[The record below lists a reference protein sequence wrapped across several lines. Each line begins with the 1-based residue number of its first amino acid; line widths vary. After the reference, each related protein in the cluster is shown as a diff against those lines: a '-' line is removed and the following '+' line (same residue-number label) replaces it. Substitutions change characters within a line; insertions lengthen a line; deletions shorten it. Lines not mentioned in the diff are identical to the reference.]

1 MNLQD
6 NLKKVLDELK
16 EELKGVNAEFED
28 LAHNEDVKWLDELET
43 SYNSEYTYKEIV
55 KEAKT
60 RRLLVINELN
70 NTIDSNKQATLAE
83 KLVKLNKVIAMYE
96 NKFASKEERKNNIL
110 FDDKKAKMQECIKE
124 SVNKAIE
131 LINSEINDVKNKEQ
145 EILNK
150 YASSSK
156 NEKSNLILELDKI
169 NSNIE
174 SLSKQ
179 KEEFEKLLT
188 YNGKLLISVSTGD
201 SVIDEYY
208 KLIVKNGLDMNTIK
222 KPNTNNDNDNDNDN
236 SLEEATKLVEKAEE
250 TKDEEDI
257 KKALD
262 AVSKLDDSDEKT
274 NLINRINN
282 IKTKDDA
289 LEEATKLVEKA
300 EETKDAEDIKKALE
314 AIKKVKDEE
323 ERKKLVERIRAIKVD
338 NKKTEF
344 VELLNK
350 INEDIDTNNK
360 VSREDVVSL
369 REKYQELDDV
379 TAGMYSNDVKRI
391 TSFYNNQ
398 YENKLKSRLDE
409 NDIEKHSIKD
419 YIIETIGKPF
429 ALLLG
434 TSFVKKINNKRLAK
448 RQEKYDN
455 APEDEK
461 EKALNKLNKVKKTIG
476 DLAVVSGCRLFKS
489 RNAINKLKPKLY
501 NNKLT
506 EKQVVKLA
514 KAQDNFEY
522 RMISGLDKKANSS
535 YNLTNKEGI
544 LNIFN
549 QYAETMAVANNYEEV
564 YKDATKLLDR
574 ITTSEETE
582 NILSINEVKAIINQ
596 LCIINNYR
604 KNENDA
610 IYEFDYEELGDVV
623 KYYDED
629 VKTQNHELTFM
640 K

>member
-28 LAHNEDVKWLDELET
+28 LAHNEDVKWLEELET

-96 NKFASKEERKNNIL
+96 NKFTSKEERKNNIL
-110 FDDKKAKMQECIKE
+110 FDDKKAKMQGCIKE

-201 SVIDEYY
+201 NVIDEYY

-250 TKDEEDI
+250 TKDDALEEAT
-257 KKALD
+257 KLVEKA
-262 AVSKLDDSDEKT
+262 EE
-274 NLINRINN
+274 
-282 IKTKDDA
+282 TKDDA

-338 NKKTEF
+338 TKKTEF

-409 NDIEKHSIKD
+409 DDIEKHSIKD
-419 YIIETIGKPF
+419 YIIETFGKPF

-434 TSFVKKINNKRLAK
+434 TSFVKKINNKILAK

-455 APEDEK
+455 ASEEKK

-489 RNAINKLKPKLY
+489 RNAINKLKPRLY
-501 NNKLT
+501 RNELT
-506 EKQVVKLA
+506 EKQVGKLA
-514 KAQDNFEY
+514 QAQDNFEY
-522 RMISGLDKKANSS
+522 RMISGLDKKANNT

-574 ITTSEETE
+574 ITTSEETK

-596 LCIINNYR
+596 LCIINSYR

>member
-16 EELKGVNAEFED
+16 EELKGVNVEFEN
-28 LAHNEDVKWLDELET
+28 LAHNEDVKWLEELET

-110 FDDKKAKMQECIKE
+110 FDDKKTIMQGCIKE

-150 YASSSK
+150 YTSSSK

-201 SVIDEYY
+201 NVIDEYY
-208 KLIVKNGLDMNTIK
+208 KLIVKNGLDMNAIK
-222 KPNTNNDNDNDNDN
+222 KPNTNNDNDD

-300 EETKDAEDIKKALE
+300 EETKDTEDIKKALE

-338 NKKTEF
+338 TKKAEF
-344 VELLNK
+344 VEILNK

-360 VSREDVVSL
+360 VSREDVESL

-409 NDIEKHSIKD
+409 TDIEKHSIKD
-419 YIIETIGKPF
+419 YIIETFGKPF

-434 TSFVKKINNKRLAK
+434 SSLVKKINNKRLAK
-448 RQEKYDN
+448 KQEKYDN
-455 APEDEK
+455 APEEKK

-489 RNAINKLKPKLY
+489 RNAINKLKPRLY
-501 NNKLT
+501 RNELT
-506 EKQVVKLA
+506 EKQVGKLA
-514 KAQDNFEY
+514 QAQDNFEY
-522 RMISGLDKKANSS
+522 RMISGLDKKANNT

-596 LCIINNYR
+596 LCIINSYR

>member
-16 EELKGVNAEFED
+16 EELKGVNVEFED
-28 LAHNEDVKWLDELET
+28 LAHNEDVKWLEELET

-96 NKFASKEERKNNIL
+96 NKFTSKEERKNNIL
-110 FDDKKAKMQECIKE
+110 FDDKKAKMQGCIKE

-201 SVIDEYY
+201 NVIDEYY
-208 KLIVKNGLDMNTIK
+208 KLIVKNGIDMNTIK
-222 KPNTNNDNDNDNDN
+222 KSIINRASSVNNTNTNDHNNINNEN
-236 SLEEATKLVEKAEE
+236 SLEEATKLVEKSEE
-250 TKDEEDI
+250 
-257 KKALD
+257 
-262 AVSKLDDSDEKT
+262 
-274 NLINRINN
+274 
-282 IKTKDDA
+282 TKDDA
-289 LEEATKLVEKA
+289 LEEATKLVGKA

-314 AIKKVKDEE
+314 TIKKVKDEE

-338 NKKTEF
+338 TKKTEF

-455 APEDEK
+455 APEEKK

-489 RNAINKLKPKLY
+489 RNAINKLKPRLY
-501 NNKLT
+501 RNELT
-506 EKQVVKLA
+506 EKQVGKLA
-514 KAQDNFEY
+514 QAQDNFEY
-522 RMISGLDKKANSS
+522 RMISGLDKKANNT

-596 LCIINNYR
+596 LCIINSYR
-604 KNENDA
+604 KNEDDA

>member
-16 EELKGVNAEFED
+16 EELKGVNVEFED
-28 LAHNEDVKWLDELET
+28 LAHNEDVKWLEELET

-83 KLVKLNKVIAMYE
+83 KLVKLNKVIAMYK

-110 FDDKKAKMQECIKE
+110 FDDKKTIMQECIKE

-150 YASSSK
+150 YTSSSK

-201 SVIDEYY
+201 NVIDEYY
-208 KLIVKNGLDMNTIK
+208 KLIVKNGIDMNTIK
-222 KPNTNNDNDNDNDN
+222 KSIINRASSVNNTNTNDHNNINNEN
-236 SLEEATKLVEKAEE
+236 SLEEATKLVEKSEE
-250 TKDEEDI
+250 
-257 KKALD
+257 
-262 AVSKLDDSDEKT
+262 
-274 NLINRINN
+274 
-282 IKTKDDA
+282 TKDDA

-338 NKKTEF
+338 TKKTEF

-369 REKYQELDDV
+369 REKYQELEAV

-409 NDIEKHSIKD
+409 DDIEKHSIKD

-455 APEDEK
+455 APEEKK

-489 RNAINKLKPKLY
+489 RNAINKLKPRLY
-501 NNKLT
+501 RNELT
-506 EKQVVKLA
+506 EKQVGKLA
-514 KAQDNFEY
+514 QAQDNFEY
-522 RMISGLDKKANSS
+522 RMISGLDKKANNT

-574 ITTSEETE
+574 ITTSEKTE

-596 LCIINNYR
+596 LCIINSYR

>member
-6 NLKKVLDELK
+6 SLKKVLDELK

-55 KEAKT
+55 KEAKA
-60 RRLLVINELN
+60 RRLLVISELN
-70 NTIDSNKQATLAE
+70 NTKDSNRQAILAE

-96 NKFASKEERKNNIL
+96 NRFASKEERKNNIL
-110 FDDKKAKMQECIKE
+110 FDDKKAKMQECVKE

-131 LINSEINDVKNKEQ
+131 LINSELNDAKEKEQ
-145 EILNK
+145 EILNR
-150 YASSSK
+150 YASSSRS
-156 NEKSNLILELDKI
+156 EKFNLTSELNRLI
-169 NSNIE
+169 PIIE
-174 SLSKQ
+174 SLSRR
-179 KEEFEKLLT
+179 KEEFENLLT
-188 YNGKLLISVSTGD
+188 YNGRFLANASGD
-201 SVIDEYY
+201 SILDGYY
-208 KLIVKNGLDMNTIK
+208 KIIVKNSLNMNDVK
-222 KPNTNNDNDNDNDN
+222 KSNNDNNDNDD

-300 EETKDAEDIKKALE
+300 EETKDTEDIKKALE

-338 NKKTEF
+338 TKKAEF
-344 VELLNK
+344 VEILNK

-409 NDIEKHSIKD
+409 TDIEKHSIKD
-419 YIIETIGKPF
+419 YIIETFGKPF

-434 TSFVKKINNKRLAK
+434 SSLVKKINNKRLAK
-448 RQEKYDN
+448 KQEKYDN
-455 APEDEK
+455 APEEKK

-489 RNAINKLKPKLY
+489 RNAINKLKPRLY
-501 NNKLT
+501 RNELT
-506 EKQVVKLA
+506 EKQVGKLA

-522 RMISGLDKKANSS
+522 RMISGLDKKANNT

-596 LCIINNYR
+596 LCIINSYR
-604 KNENDA
+604 KNEDDA

>member
-110 FDDKKAKMQECIKE
+110 FDDKKTIMQGCIKE

-131 LINSEINDVKNKEQ
+131 LINSEINDVNNKEQ

-208 KLIVKNGLDMNTIK
+208 KLIVKNGLDMNAIK
-222 KPNTNNDNDNDNDN
+222 KPNTNNDNDD

-338 NKKTEF
+338 TKKAEF
-344 VELLNK
+344 VEILNK

-409 NDIEKHSIKD
+409 TDIEKHSIKD
-419 YIIETIGKPF
+419 YIIETFGKPF

-434 TSFVKKINNKRLAK
+434 SSLVKKINNKRLAK
-448 RQEKYDN
+448 KQEKYDN
-455 APEDEK
+455 APEEKK

-489 RNAINKLKPKLY
+489 RNAINKLKPRLY
-501 NNKLT
+501 RDELT
-506 EKQVVKLA
+506 EKQMGKLA

-522 RMISGLDKKANSS
+522 RMISGLDKKANNT

-582 NILSINEVKAIINQ
+582 NILSLNEVKAIVNQ
-596 LCIINNYR
+596 LCIIDNYR
-604 KNENDA
+604 KNEKDA

>member
-16 EELKGVNAEFED
+16 EELKGVNVEFED
-28 LAHNEDVKWLDELET
+28 LAHNEDVKWLEELET

-96 NKFASKEERKNNIL
+96 NKFTSKEERKNNIL
-110 FDDKKAKMQECIKE
+110 FDDKKAKMQGCIKE

-131 LINSEINDVKNKEQ
+131 LINSELNDVKNKEQ

-222 KPNTNNDNDNDNDN
+222 KPNTNNDNDN

-300 EETKDAEDIKKALE
+300 EETKDTEDIKKALE

-338 NKKTEF
+338 TKKAEF

-429 ALLLG
+429 TLLLG

-455 APEDEK
+455 APEEKK

-489 RNAINKLKPKLY
+489 RNAINKLKPRLY
-501 NNKLT
+501 RNELT
-506 EKQVVKLA
+506 EKQVGKLA
-514 KAQDNFEY
+514 QAQDNFEY
-522 RMISGLDKKANSS
+522 RMISGLDKKANNT

-596 LCIINNYR
+596 LCIINSYR
-604 KNENDA
+604 KNEDDA

>member
-16 EELKGVNAEFED
+16 EELKGVNVEFED
-28 LAHNEDVKWLDELET
+28 LAHNEDVKWLEELET

-96 NKFASKEERKNNIL
+96 NKFTSKEERKNNIL
-110 FDDKKAKMQECIKE
+110 FDDKKAKMQGCIKE

-131 LINSEINDVKNKEQ
+131 LINSELNDVKNKEQ

-201 SVIDEYY
+201 NVIDEYY
-208 KLIVKNGLDMNTIK
+208 KLIVKNGIDMNTIK
-222 KPNTNNDNDNDNDN
+222 KSIINRASSVNNTNTNDHNNINNEN
-236 SLEEATKLVEKAEE
+236 SLEEATKLVEKSEE
-250 TKDEEDI
+250 
-257 KKALD
+257 
-262 AVSKLDDSDEKT
+262 
-274 NLINRINN
+274 
-282 IKTKDDA
+282 TKDDA
-289 LEEATKLVEKA
+289 LEEATKLVGKA

-314 AIKKVKDEE
+314 TIKKVKDEE

-338 NKKTEF
+338 TKKTEF

-455 APEDEK
+455 APEEKK

-489 RNAINKLKPKLY
+489 RNAINKLKPRLY
-501 NNKLT
+501 RNELT
-506 EKQVVKLA
+506 EKQVGKLA
-514 KAQDNFEY
+514 QAQDNFEY
-522 RMISGLDKKANSS
+522 RMISGLDKKANNT

-596 LCIINNYR
+596 LCIINSYR
-604 KNENDA
+604 KNEDDA

>member
-16 EELKGVNAEFED
+16 EELKGVNVEFED
-28 LAHNEDVKWLDELET
+28 LAHNEDVKWLEELET

-96 NKFASKEERKNNIL
+96 NKFTSKEERKNNIL
-110 FDDKKAKMQECIKE
+110 FDDKKAKMQGCIKE

-131 LINSEINDVKNKEQ
+131 LINSELNDVKNKEQ

-208 KLIVKNGLDMNTIK
+208 KLIVKNGIDMNTIK
-222 KPNTNNDNDNDNDN
+222 KSIINRASSVNNTNTNDHNNINNEN
-236 SLEEATKLVEKAEE
+236 SLEEATKLVEKSEE
-250 TKDEEDI
+250 
-257 KKALD
+257 
-262 AVSKLDDSDEKT
+262 
-274 NLINRINN
+274 
-282 IKTKDDA
+282 TKDDA

-314 AIKKVKDEE
+314 TIKKVKDEE

-338 NKKTEF
+338 TKKTEF

-455 APEDEK
+455 APEEKK

-489 RNAINKLKPKLY
+489 RNAINKLKPRLY
-501 NNKLT
+501 RNELT
-506 EKQVVKLA
+506 EKQVGKLA
-514 KAQDNFEY
+514 QAQDNFEY
-522 RMISGLDKKANSS
+522 RMISGLDKKANNT

-596 LCIINNYR
+596 LCIINSYR
-604 KNENDA
+604 KNEDDA

>member
-16 EELKGVNAEFED
+16 EELKGVNVEFED
-28 LAHNEDVKWLDELET
+28 LAHNEDVKWLEELET

-60 RRLLVINELN
+60 KRLLVINELN

-110 FDDKKAKMQECIKE
+110 FDDKKAKMQGCIKE

-150 YASSSK
+150 YTSSSK

-201 SVIDEYY
+201 NVIDEYY
-208 KLIVKNGLDMNTIK
+208 KLIVKNGIDMNTIK
-222 KPNTNNDNDNDNDN
+222 KSIINRTSSVNNTNTNDHNNINNEN
-236 SLEEATKLVEKAEE
+236 SLEEATKLVEKSEE
-250 TKDEEDI
+250 
-257 KKALD
+257 
-262 AVSKLDDSDEKT
+262 
-274 NLINRINN
+274 
-282 IKTKDDA
+282 TKDDA

-338 NKKTEF
+338 TKKTEF

-369 REKYQELDDV
+369 REKYQELDGV

-409 NDIEKHSIKD
+409 DDIEKHSIKD
-419 YIIETIGKPF
+419 YIIETFGKPF

-455 APEDEK
+455 APEEKK

-489 RNAINKLKPKLY
+489 RNAINKLKPRLY
-501 NNKLT
+501 RNELT
-506 EKQVVKLA
+506 EKQVGKLA
-514 KAQDNFEY
+514 QAQDNFEY
-522 RMISGLDKKANSS
+522 RMISGLDKKANNT

-596 LCIINNYR
+596 LCIINSYR
-604 KNENDA
+604 KNEDDA

>member
-16 EELKGVNAEFED
+16 EELKGINVEFED
-28 LAHNEDVKWLDELET
+28 LAHNEDVKWLEELET

-96 NKFASKEERKNNIL
+96 NKFTSKEERKNNIL
-110 FDDKKAKMQECIKE
+110 FDDKKAKMQGCIKE

-150 YASSSK
+150 YTSSSK

-222 KPNTNNDNDNDNDN
+222 KSIINRTSSVSNTNTNTNDHNNINNEN
-236 SLEEATKLVEKAEE
+236 SLEEATKLVEKSEE
-250 TKDEEDI
+250 
-257 KKALD
+257 
-262 AVSKLDDSDEKT
+262 
-274 NLINRINN
+274 
-282 IKTKDDA
+282 TKDDA

-338 NKKTEF
+338 TKKTEF

-455 APEDEK
+455 APEEKK

-489 RNAINKLKPKLY
+489 RNAINKLKPRLY
-501 NNKLT
+501 RNELT
-506 EKQVVKLA
+506 EKQVGKLA
-514 KAQDNFEY
+514 QAQDNFEY
-522 RMISGLDKKANSS
+522 RMISGLDKKANNT

-582 NILSINEVKAIINQ
+582 NILSINEVKAIINS
-596 LCIINNYR
+596 YR
-604 KNENDA
+604 KNEDDA

>member
-16 EELKGVNAEFED
+16 EELKGVNVEFED
-28 LAHNEDVKWLDELET
+28 LAHNEDVKWLEELET

-110 FDDKKAKMQECIKE
+110 FDDKKTIMQGCIKE

-150 YASSSK
+150 YTSSSK

-201 SVIDEYY
+201 NVIDEYY
-208 KLIVKNGLDMNTIK
+208 KLIVKNGIDMNTIK
-222 KPNTNNDNDNDNDN
+222 KSIINRASSVNNTNTNDHNNINNEN
-236 SLEEATKLVEKAEE
+236 SLEEATKLVEKSEE
-250 TKDEEDI
+250 
-257 KKALD
+257 
-262 AVSKLDDSDEKT
+262 
-274 NLINRINN
+274 
-282 IKTKDDA
+282 TKDDA

-314 AIKKVKDEE
+314 TIKKVKDEE

-338 NKKTEF
+338 TKKTEF

-360 VSREDVVSL
+360 VSRENVVSL

-455 APEDEK
+455 APEEKK

-489 RNAINKLKPKLY
+489 RNAINKLKPRLY
-501 NNKLT
+501 RNELT
-506 EKQVVKLA
+506 EKQVGKLA
-514 KAQDNFEY
+514 QAQDNFEY
-522 RMISGLDKKANSS
+522 RMISGLDKKANNT

-596 LCIINNYR
+596 LCIINSYR
-604 KNENDA
+604 KNEDDA

>member
-16 EELKGVNAEFED
+16 EELKGVNVEFED
-28 LAHNEDVKWLDELET
+28 LAHNEDVKWLEELET

-110 FDDKKAKMQECIKE
+110 FDDKKTIMQGCIKE

-150 YASSSK
+150 YTSSSK

-201 SVIDEYY
+201 NVIDEYY
-208 KLIVKNGLDMNTIK
+208 KLIVKNGIDMNTIK
-222 KPNTNNDNDNDNDN
+222 KSIINRASSVNNTNTNDHNNINNEN
-236 SLEEATKLVEKAEE
+236 SLEEATKLVGKSEE
-250 TKDEEDI
+250 
-257 KKALD
+257 
-262 AVSKLDDSDEKT
+262 
-274 NLINRINN
+274 
-282 IKTKDDA
+282 TKDDA

-338 NKKTEF
+338 TKKTEF

-369 REKYQELDDV
+369 REKYQELDGV

-455 APEDEK
+455 APEEKK

-489 RNAINKLKPKLY
+489 RNAINKLKPRLY
-501 NNKLT
+501 RNELT
-506 EKQVVKLA
+506 EKQVGKLA
-514 KAQDNFEY
+514 QAQDNFEY
-522 RMISGLDKKANSS
+522 RMISGLDKKANNT

-596 LCIINNYR
+596 LCIINSYR
-604 KNENDA
+604 KNEDDA

-629 VKTQNHELTFM
+629 VKTQDHELTFM

>member
-6 NLKKVLDELK
+6 SLKKVLDELK

-110 FDDKKAKMQECIKE
+110 FDDKKTIMQGCIKE

-150 YASSSK
+150 YTSSSK

-201 SVIDEYY
+201 NVIDEYY
-208 KLIVKNGLDMNTIK
+208 KLIVKNGLDMNAIK
-222 KPNTNNDNDNDNDN
+222 KPNTNNDNDD

-338 NKKTEF
+338 TKKAEF
-344 VELLNK
+344 VEILNK

-409 NDIEKHSIKD
+409 TDIEKHSIKD
-419 YIIETIGKPF
+419 YIIETFGKPF

-434 TSFVKKINNKRLAK
+434 SSLVKKINNKRLAK
-448 RQEKYDN
+448 KQEKYDN
-455 APEDEK
+455 APEDKK

-489 RNAINKLKPKLY
+489 RNAINKLKPRLY
-501 NNKLT
+501 RDELT
-506 EKQVVKLA
+506 EKQVGKLA

-522 RMISGLDKKANSS
+522 RMISGLDKKANNT

-582 NILSINEVKAIINQ
+582 NVLSLNEVKAIVNQ
-596 LCIINNYR
+596 LCIIDNYR

>member
-28 LAHNEDVKWLDELET
+28 LAHNEDVKWLEELET

-55 KEAKT
+55 KEAKA

-110 FDDKKAKMQECIKE
+110 FDDKKTIMQGCIKE

-150 YASSSK
+150 YTSSSK

-179 KEEFEKLLT
+179 KEVFEKLLT

-201 SVIDEYY
+201 NVIDEYY
-208 KLIVKNGLDMNTIK
+208 KLIVKNGLDMNAIK
-222 KPNTNNDNDNDNDN
+222 KPNTNNDNDDNDD

-300 EETKDAEDIKKALE
+300 EETKDTEDIKKALE

-338 NKKTEF
+338 TKKAEF
-344 VELLNK
+344 VEILNK

-409 NDIEKHSIKD
+409 TDIEKHSIKD
-419 YIIETIGKPF
+419 YIIETFGKPF

-434 TSFVKKINNKRLAK
+434 SSLVKKINNKRLAK
-448 RQEKYDN
+448 KQEKYDN
-455 APEDEK
+455 APEEKK

-489 RNAINKLKPKLY
+489 RNAINKLKPRLY
-501 NNKLT
+501 RNELT
-506 EKQVVKLA
+506 EKQVGKLA

-522 RMISGLDKKANSS
+522 RMISGLDKKANNT

-582 NILSINEVKAIINQ
+582 NILSLNEVKAIVNQ
-596 LCIINNYR
+596 LCIIDNYR

>member
-16 EELKGVNAEFED
+16 EELKGVNVEFED
-28 LAHNEDVKWLDELET
+28 LAHNEDVKWLEELET

-96 NKFASKEERKNNIL
+96 NKFTSKEERKNNIL
-110 FDDKKAKMQECIKE
+110 FDDKKAKMQGCIKE

-201 SVIDEYY
+201 NVIDEYY
-208 KLIVKNGLDMNTIK
+208 KLIVKNGIDMNTIK
-222 KPNTNNDNDNDNDN
+222 KSIINRASSVNNTNTNDHNNINNEN
-236 SLEEATKLVEKAEE
+236 SLEEATKLVEKSEE
-250 TKDEEDI
+250 
-257 KKALD
+257 
-262 AVSKLDDSDEKT
+262 
-274 NLINRINN
+274 
-282 IKTKDDA
+282 TKDDA

-314 AIKKVKDEE
+314 TIKKVKDEE

-338 NKKTEF
+338 TKKTEF

-379 TAGMYSNDVKRI
+379 TAGMYSDDVKRI

-419 YIIETIGKPF
+419 YIIETFGKPF

-455 APEDEK
+455 APEEKK

-489 RNAINKLKPKLY
+489 RNAINKLKPRLY
-501 NNKLT
+501 RNELT
-506 EKQVVKLA
+506 EKQVGKLA
-514 KAQDNFEY
+514 QAQDNFEY
-522 RMISGLDKKANSS
+522 RMISGLDKKANNT

-582 NILSINEVKAIINQ
+582 NILSLNEVKAIVNQ
-596 LCIINNYR
+596 LCIIDNYR

>member
-16 EELKGVNAEFED
+16 EELKGVNVEFED
-28 LAHNEDVKWLDELET
+28 LAHNEDVKWLEELET

-96 NKFASKEERKNNIL
+96 NKFTSKEERKNNIL
-110 FDDKKAKMQECIKE
+110 FDDKKAKMQGCIKE

-150 YASSSK
+150 YTSSSK

-179 KEEFEKLLT
+179 KEEFKKLLT
-188 YNGKLLISVSTGD
+188 YNGKLLISVSTGN

-208 KLIVKNGLDMNTIK
+208 KLIVKNGIDMNTIRK
-222 KPNTNNDNDNDNDN
+222 SIINRASSVNNTNTNDHNNINNEN
-236 SLEEATKLVEKAEE
+236 SLEEATKLVGKSEE
-250 TKDEEDI
+250 
-257 KKALD
+257 
-262 AVSKLDDSDEKT
+262 
-274 NLINRINN
+274 
-282 IKTKDDA
+282 TKDDA

-338 NKKTEF
+338 TKKTEF

-369 REKYQELDDV
+369 REKYQELDGV

-455 APEDEK
+455 APEEKK
-461 EKALNKLNKVKKTIG
+461 EKALNKLNRVKKTIG

-489 RNAINKLKPKLY
+489 RNAINKLKPRLY
-501 NNKLT
+501 RNELT
-506 EKQVVKLA
+506 EKQVGKLA
-514 KAQDNFEY
+514 QAQDNFEY
-522 RMISGLDKKANSS
+522 RMISGLDKKANNT

-596 LCIINNYR
+596 LCIINSYR
-604 KNENDA
+604 KNEDDA

-623 KYYDED
+623 KYYDEG

>member
-28 LAHNEDVKWLDELET
+28 LAHNEDVKWLEELET

-96 NKFASKEERKNNIL
+96 NKFTSKEERKNNIL
-110 FDDKKAKMQECIKE
+110 FDDKKAKMQGCIKE

-131 LINSEINDVKNKEQ
+131 SINSEINDVKNKEQ

-222 KPNTNNDNDNDNDN
+222 KPNTNNDNDNDNNNDNDN
-236 SLEEATKLVEKAEE
+236 S
-250 TKDEEDI
+250 
-257 KKALD
+257 
-262 AVSKLDDSDEKT
+262 
-274 NLINRINN
+274 
-282 IKTKDDA
+282 

-338 NKKTEF
+338 TKKTEF

-369 REKYQELDDV
+369 REKYQELDGV
-379 TAGMYSNDVKRI
+379 TARMYSNDVKRI

-409 NDIEKHSIKD
+409 DDIEKHSIKD

-455 APEDEK
+455 APEEKK

-489 RNAINKLKPKLY
+489 RNAINKLKPRLY
-501 NNKLT
+501 RNELT
-506 EKQVVKLA
+506 EKQVGKLA
-514 KAQDNFEY
+514 QAQDNFEY
-522 RMISGLDKKANSS
+522 RMISGLDKKANNT

-596 LCIINNYR
+596 LCIINSYR
-604 KNENDA
+604 KNEDDA

>member
-6 NLKKVLDELK
+6 SLKKVLDELK

-28 LAHNEDVKWLDELET
+28 LAHNEDVKWLEELET

-110 FDDKKAKMQECIKE
+110 FDDKKTIMQGCIKE

-131 LINSEINDVKNKEQ
+131 LINSELNDVKNKEQ

-222 KPNTNNDNDNDNDN
+222 KPNTNNDNDN
-236 SLEEATKLVEKAEE
+236 S
-250 TKDEEDI
+250 
-257 KKALD
+257 
-262 AVSKLDDSDEKT
+262 
-274 NLINRINN
+274 
-282 IKTKDDA
+282 

-338 NKKTEF
+338 TKKAEF

-369 REKYQELDDV
+369 REKYQELDGV

-409 NDIEKHSIKD
+409 DDIEKHSIKD

-448 RQEKYDN
+448 KQEKYDN
-455 APEDEK
+455 APEEKK

-489 RNAINKLKPKLY
+489 RNAINKLKPRLY
-501 NNKLT
+501 RNELT
-506 EKQVVKLA
+506 EKQVGKLA
-514 KAQDNFEY
+514 QAQDNFEY
-522 RMISGLDKKANSS
+522 RMISGLDKKANNT

-574 ITTSEETE
+574 ITTSEKTE

-596 LCIINNYR
+596 LCIINSYR
-604 KNENDA
+604 KNEDDA

>member
-28 LAHNEDVKWLDELET
+28 LAHSEDVKWLDELET

-70 NTIDSNKQATLAE
+70 NTKDSNRQAILAE

-96 NKFASKEERKNNIL
+96 DEFASKEERKNNIL
-110 FDDKKAKMQECIKE
+110 FDDKKAKMQECVKE

-131 LINSEINDVKNKEQ
+131 LINSELNDAKEKEQ
-145 EILNK
+145 EILNR
-150 YASSSK
+150 YASSSRS
-156 NEKSNLILELDKI
+156 EKFNLTSELNRLI
-169 NSNIE
+169 PIIE
-174 SLSKQ
+174 SLSRR
-179 KEEFEKLLT
+179 KEEFENLLT
-188 YNGKLLISVSTGD
+188 YNGRFLANASGD
-201 SVIDEYY
+201 SILDGYY
-208 KLIVKNGLDMNTIK
+208 KIIVKNSLNMNDVK
-222 KPNTNNDNDNDNDN
+222 KSNNANNSNNVGNDNN
-236 SLEEATKLVEKAEE
+236 S
-250 TKDEEDI
+250 
-257 KKALD
+257 
-262 AVSKLDDSDEKT
+262 
-274 NLINRINN
+274 
-282 IKTKDDA
+282 

-314 AIKKVKDEE
+314 AIKKVKDDE

-338 NKKTEF
+338 TKKAEF

-409 NDIEKHSIKD
+409 DDIEKHSIKD
-419 YIIETIGKPF
+419 YIIETFGKPF

-455 APEDEK
+455 APEEKK

-489 RNAINKLKPKLY
+489 RNAINKLKPRLY
-501 NNKLT
+501 RNELT
-506 EKQVVKLA
+506 EKQTCKLA

-582 NILSINEVKAIINQ
+582 NILSLNEVKAIVNQ
-596 LCIINNYR
+596 LCIIDNYR

>member
-16 EELKGVNAEFED
+16 EELKGVNVEFED
-28 LAHNEDVKWLDELET
+28 LAHNEDVKWLEELET

-110 FDDKKAKMQECIKE
+110 FDDKKTIMQGCIKE

-201 SVIDEYY
+201 NVIDEYY
-208 KLIVKNGLDMNTIK
+208 KLIVKNGIDMNTIK
-222 KPNTNNDNDNDNDN
+222 KSIINRASSVNNTNTNDHNNINNEN
-236 SLEEATKLVEKAEE
+236 SLEEATKLVEKSEE
-250 TKDEEDI
+250 
-257 KKALD
+257 
-262 AVSKLDDSDEKT
+262 
-274 NLINRINN
+274 
-282 IKTKDDA
+282 TKDDA

-314 AIKKVKDEE
+314 TIKKVKDEE

-338 NKKTEF
+338 TKKTEF

-455 APEDEK
+455 APEEKK

-489 RNAINKLKPKLY
+489 RNAINKLKPRLY
-501 NNKLT
+501 RNELT
-506 EKQVVKLA
+506 EKQVGKLA
-514 KAQDNFEY
+514 QAQDNFEY
-522 RMISGLDKKANSS
+522 RMISGLDKKANNT

-596 LCIINNYR
+596 LCIINSYR
-604 KNENDA
+604 KNEDDA

>member
-16 EELKGVNAEFED
+16 EELKGVNVEFEN
-28 LAHNEDVKWLDELET
+28 LAHNEDVKWLEELET

-96 NKFASKEERKNNIL
+96 NKFTSKEERKNNIL
-110 FDDKKAKMQECIKE
+110 FDDKKAKMQGCIKE

-131 LINSEINDVKNKEQ
+131 LINSELNDVKNKEQ

-222 KPNTNNDNDNDNDN
+222 KPNTNNDNDN

-300 EETKDAEDIKKALE
+300 EETKDTEDIKKALE

-338 NKKTEF
+338 TKKAEF

-409 NDIEKHSIKD
+409 TDIEKHSIKD
-419 YIIETIGKPF
+419 YIIETFGKPF

-434 TSFVKKINNKRLAK
+434 SSLVKKINNKRLAK

-455 APEDEK
+455 APEEKK

-489 RNAINKLKPKLY
+489 RNAINKLKPRLY
-501 NNKLT
+501 RNELT
-506 EKQVVKLA
+506 EKQVGKLA
-514 KAQDNFEY
+514 QAQDNFEY
-522 RMISGLDKKANSS
+522 RMISGLDKKANNT

-596 LCIINNYR
+596 LCIINSYR
-604 KNENDA
+604 KNEDDA

>member
-16 EELKGVNAEFED
+16 EELKGVNVEFED
-28 LAHNEDVKWLDELET
+28 LAHNEDVKWLEELET

-96 NKFASKEERKNNIL
+96 NKFTSKEERKNNIL
-110 FDDKKAKMQECIKE
+110 FDDKKAKMQGCIKE

-131 LINSEINDVKNKEQ
+131 LINSELNDVKNKEQ

-222 KPNTNNDNDNDNDN
+222 KPNTNNDNDNDNNNDNDNDN
-236 SLEEATKLVEKAEE
+236 S
-250 TKDEEDI
+250 
-257 KKALD
+257 
-262 AVSKLDDSDEKT
+262 
-274 NLINRINN
+274 
-282 IKTKDDA
+282 

-338 NKKTEF
+338 TKKTEF

-455 APEDEK
+455 APEEKK

-489 RNAINKLKPKLY
+489 RNAINKLKPRLY
-501 NNKLT
+501 RNELT
-506 EKQVVKLA
+506 EKQVGKLA
-514 KAQDNFEY
+514 QAQDNFEY
-522 RMISGLDKKANSS
+522 RMISGLDKKANNT

-596 LCIINNYR
+596 LCIINSYR
-604 KNENDA
+604 KNEDDA

-629 VKTQNHELTFM
+629 VKTQDHELTFM

>member
-16 EELKGVNAEFED
+16 EELKGINVEFED
-28 LAHNEDVKWLDELET
+28 LAHNEDVKWLEELET

-96 NKFASKEERKNNIL
+96 NKFTSKEERKNNIL
-110 FDDKKAKMQECIKE
+110 FDDKKAKMQGCIKE

-150 YASSSK
+150 YTSSSK

-222 KPNTNNDNDNDNDN
+222 KPNTNNDNDNDN
-236 SLEEATKLVEKAEE
+236 SLEEATKLVEKSEE
-250 TKDEEDI
+250 
-257 KKALD
+257 
-262 AVSKLDDSDEKT
+262 
-274 NLINRINN
+274 
-282 IKTKDDA
+282 TKDDA

-338 NKKTEF
+338 TKKTEF

-455 APEDEK
+455 APEEKK

-489 RNAINKLKPKLY
+489 RNAINKLKPRLY
-501 NNKLT
+501 RNELT
-506 EKQVVKLA
+506 EKQVGKLA
-514 KAQDNFEY
+514 QAQDNFEY
-522 RMISGLDKKANSS
+522 RMISGLDKKANNT

-596 LCIINNYR
+596 LCIINSYR
-604 KNENDA
+604 KNEDDA

>member
-6 NLKKVLDELK
+6 SLKKVLDELK

-55 KEAKT
+55 KEAKA
-60 RRLLVINELN
+60 RRLLVISELN
-70 NTIDSNKQATLAE
+70 NTKDSNRQAILAE

-96 NKFASKEERKNNIL
+96 NRFASKEERKNNIL
-110 FDDKKAKMQECIKE
+110 FDDKKAKMQECVKE

-131 LINSEINDVKNKEQ
+131 LINSELNDAKEKEQ
-145 EILNK
+145 EILNR
-150 YASSSK
+150 YASSSRS
-156 NEKSNLILELDKI
+156 EKFNLTSELNRLI
-169 NSNIE
+169 PIIE
-174 SLSKQ
+174 SLSRR
-179 KEEFEKLLT
+179 KEEFENLLT
-188 YNGKLLISVSTGD
+188 YNGRFLANASGD
-201 SVIDEYY
+201 SILDGYY
-208 KLIVKNGLDMNTIK
+208 KIIVKNSLNMNDVK
-222 KPNTNNDNDNDNDN
+222 KSNNANNDNDD

-300 EETKDAEDIKKALE
+300 EETKDTEDIKKALE

-338 NKKTEF
+338 TKKVEF
-344 VELLNK
+344 VEILNK

-409 NDIEKHSIKD
+409 TDIEKHSIKD
-419 YIIETIGKPF
+419 YIIETFGKPF

-434 TSFVKKINNKRLAK
+434 SSLVKKINNKRLAK
-448 RQEKYDN
+448 KQEKYDN
-455 APEDEK
+455 APEEKK

-489 RNAINKLKPKLY
+489 RNAINKLKPRLY
-501 NNKLT
+501 RNELT
-506 EKQVVKLA
+506 EKQVGKLA

-522 RMISGLDKKANSS
+522 RMISGLDKKANNT

-582 NILSINEVKAIINQ
+582 NILSLNEVKAIVNQ
-596 LCIINNYR
+596 LCIIDNYR

>member
-16 EELKGVNAEFED
+16 EELKGVNVEFED
-28 LAHNEDVKWLDELET
+28 LAHNEDVKWLEELET

-96 NKFASKEERKNNIL
+96 NKFTSKEERKNNIL
-110 FDDKKAKMQECIKE
+110 FDDKKAKMQGCIKE

-150 YASSSK
+150 YTSSSK

-222 KPNTNNDNDNDNDN
+222 KPNTNNDNDNDN
-236 SLEEATKLVEKAEE
+236 SLEEATKLVEKSEE
-250 TKDEEDI
+250 
-257 KKALD
+257 
-262 AVSKLDDSDEKT
+262 
-274 NLINRINN
+274 
-282 IKTKDDA
+282 TKDDA

-338 NKKTEF
+338 TKKTEF

-391 TSFYNNQ
+391 TSFYNNK

-455 APEDEK
+455 APEEKK

-489 RNAINKLKPKLY
+489 RNAINKLKPRLY
-501 NNKLT
+501 RNELT
-506 EKQVVKLA
+506 EKQVGKLA
-514 KAQDNFEY
+514 QAQDNFEY
-522 RMISGLDKKANSS
+522 RMISGLDKKANNT

-596 LCIINNYR
+596 LCIINSYR
-604 KNENDA
+604 KNEDDA

>member
-16 EELKGVNAEFED
+16 EELKGVNVEFED
-28 LAHNEDVKWLDELET
+28 LAHNEDVKWLEELET

-96 NKFASKEERKNNIL
+96 NKFTSKEERKNNIL
-110 FDDKKAKMQECIKE
+110 FDDKKAKMQGCIKE

-131 LINSEINDVKNKEQ
+131 SINSELNDVKNKEQ

-208 KLIVKNGLDMNTIK
+208 KLIVKNGLDMNAIK
-222 KPNTNNDNDNDNDN
+222 KPNTNNDNDD

-300 EETKDAEDIKKALE
+300 EETKDTEDIKKALE

-338 NKKTEF
+338 TKKAEF
-344 VELLNK
+344 VEILNK

-409 NDIEKHSIKD
+409 TDIEKHSIKD
-419 YIIETIGKPF
+419 YIIETFGKPF

-434 TSFVKKINNKRLAK
+434 SSLVKKINNKRLAK
-448 RQEKYDN
+448 KQEKYDN
-455 APEDEK
+455 APEEKK

-489 RNAINKLKPKLY
+489 RNAINKLKPRLY
-501 NNKLT
+501 RNELT
-506 EKQVVKLA
+506 EKQVGKLA

-522 RMISGLDKKANSS
+522 RMISGLDKNANNT

-582 NILSINEVKAIINQ
+582 NILSLNEVKAIVNQ
-596 LCIINNYR
+596 LCIIDNYR

>member
-16 EELKGVNAEFED
+16 EELKGVNVEFED
-28 LAHNEDVKWLDELET
+28 LAHNEDVKWLEELET

-96 NKFASKEERKNNIL
+96 NKFTSKEERKNNIL
-110 FDDKKAKMQECIKE
+110 FDDKKAKMQGCIKE

-131 LINSEINDVKNKEQ
+131 SINSEINDVKNKEQ

-201 SVIDEYY
+201 NVIDEYY
-208 KLIVKNGLDMNTIK
+208 KLIVKNGIDMNTIK
-222 KPNTNNDNDNDNDN
+222 KSIINRASSVNNTNTNDHNNINNEN
-236 SLEEATKLVEKAEE
+236 SLEEATKLVEKSEE
-250 TKDEEDI
+250 
-257 KKALD
+257 
-262 AVSKLDDSDEKT
+262 
-274 NLINRINN
+274 
-282 IKTKDDA
+282 TKDDA

-314 AIKKVKDEE
+314 TIKKVKDEE

-338 NKKTEF
+338 TKKTEF

-455 APEDEK
+455 APEEKK

-489 RNAINKLKPKLY
+489 RNAINKLKPRLY
-501 NNKLT
+501 RNELT
-506 EKQVVKLA
+506 EKQVGKLA
-514 KAQDNFEY
+514 QAQDNFEY
-522 RMISGLDKKANSS
+522 RMISGLDKKANNT

-596 LCIINNYR
+596 LCIINSYR
-604 KNENDA
+604 KNEDDA

>member
-1 MNLQD
+1 M
-6 NLKKVLDELK
+6 
-16 EELKGVNAEFED
+16 
-28 LAHNEDVKWLDELET
+28 
-43 SYNSEYTYKEIV
+43 
-55 KEAKT
+55 
-60 RRLLVINELN
+60 
-70 NTIDSNKQATLAE
+70 
-83 KLVKLNKVIAMYE
+83 
-96 NKFASKEERKNNIL
+96 
-110 FDDKKAKMQECIKE
+110 
-124 SVNKAIE
+124 
-131 LINSEINDVKNKEQ
+131 
-145 EILNK
+145 
-150 YASSSK
+150 
-156 NEKSNLILELDKI
+156 EKS
-169 NSNIE
+169 
-174 SLSKQ
+174 
-179 KEEFEKLLT
+179 EE
-188 YNGKLLISVSTGD
+188 
-201 SVIDEYY
+201 
-208 KLIVKNGLDMNTIK
+208 
-222 KPNTNNDNDNDNDN
+222 
-236 SLEEATKLVEKAEE
+236 
-250 TKDEEDI
+250 
-257 KKALD
+257 
-262 AVSKLDDSDEKT
+262 
-274 NLINRINN
+274 
-282 IKTKDDA
+282 TKDDA

-338 NKKTEF
+338 TKKTEF

-369 REKYQELDDV
+369 REKYQELDGV

-409 NDIEKHSIKD
+409 DDIEKHSIKD
-419 YIIETIGKPF
+419 YIIETFGKPF

-455 APEDEK
+455 APEEKK

-489 RNAINKLKPKLY
+489 RNAINKLKPRLY
-501 NNKLT
+501 RNELT
-506 EKQVVKLA
+506 EKQVGKLA
-514 KAQDNFEY
+514 QAQDNFEY
-522 RMISGLDKKANSS
+522 RMISGLDKKANNT

-574 ITTSEETE
+574 ITTSEETK

-596 LCIINNYR
+596 LCIINSYR
-604 KNENDA
+604 KNEDDA

>member
-28 LAHNEDVKWLDELET
+28 LAHNEDVKWLEELET

-55 KEAKT
+55 KEAKA
-60 RRLLVINELN
+60 RRLLVISELN
-70 NTIDSNKQATLAE
+70 NIKDSNRSAILAE
-83 KLVKLNKVIAMYE
+83 KLVKLNKVIAIYK

-124 SVNKAIE
+124 SINKAIE
-131 LINSEINDVKNKEQ
+131 LINSELNDAKEKEQ
-145 EILNK
+145 EILNR
-150 YASSSK
+150 YASSSRS
-156 NEKSNLILELDKI
+156 EKFNLTSELNRLI
-169 NSNIE
+169 PVIE
-174 SLSKQ
+174 SLSRR
-179 KEEFEKLLT
+179 KEEFENLLT

-208 KLIVKNGLDMNTIK
+208 KLIVIVKNGLDMNTIK
-222 KPNTNNDNDNDNDN
+222 KQNTNNDN

-282 IKTKDDA
+282 IKTKDVA

-338 NKKTEF
+338 TKKAEF

-379 TAGMYSNDVKRI
+379 TAGMYNNDVKRI

-409 NDIEKHSIKD
+409 TDIEKHSIKD
-419 YIIETIGKPF
+419 YIIETFGKSF

-434 TSFVKKINNKRLAK
+434 TNFVKKINNKRLAK
-448 RQEKYDN
+448 RQEKYDI
-455 APEDEK
+455 APEEKK

-489 RNAINKLKPKLY
+489 RNAINKLKPRLY
-501 NNKLT
+501 RNELT
-506 EKQVVKLA
+506 EKQVGKLA

-522 RMISGLDKKANSS
+522 RMISGLDKKANNT

-582 NILSINEVKAIINQ
+582 NILSLNEVKAIVNQ
-596 LCIINNYR
+596 LCIIDNYR
-604 KNENDA
+604 KNEKDA

>member
-6 NLKKVLDELK
+6 SLKKVLDELK

-110 FDDKKAKMQECIKE
+110 FDDKKTIMQGCIKE

-150 YASSSK
+150 YTSSSK

-201 SVIDEYY
+201 NVIDEYY
-208 KLIVKNGLDMNTIK
+208 KLIVKNGLDMNAIK
-222 KPNTNNDNDNDNDN
+222 KPNTNNDNDD

-300 EETKDAEDIKKALE
+300 EETKDTEDIKKALE

-338 NKKTEF
+338 TKKAEF
-344 VELLNK
+344 VEILNK

-379 TAGMYSNDVKRI
+379 TAGMYSNDIKRI

-409 NDIEKHSIKD
+409 TDIEKHSIKD
-419 YIIETIGKPF
+419 YIIETFGKPF

-434 TSFVKKINNKRLAK
+434 SSLVKKINNKRLAK
-448 RQEKYDN
+448 KQEKYDN
-455 APEDEK
+455 APEEKK

-489 RNAINKLKPKLY
+489 RNAINKLKPRLY
-501 NNKLT
+501 RDELT
-506 EKQVVKLA
+506 EKQVGKLA

-522 RMISGLDKKANSS
+522 RMISGLDKKANNT

-582 NILSINEVKAIINQ
+582 NVLSLNEVKAIVNQ
-596 LCIINNYR
+596 LCIIDNYR

>member
-28 LAHNEDVKWLDELET
+28 LAHNEDVKWLEELET

-55 KEAKT
+55 KEAKA
-60 RRLLVINELN
+60 RRLLVISELN
-70 NTIDSNKQATLAE
+70 NIKDSNRSAILAE
-83 KLVKLNKVIAMYE
+83 KLVKLNKVIAIYK

-124 SVNKAIE
+124 SINKAIE
-131 LINSEINDVKNKEQ
+131 LINSELNDAKEKEQ
-145 EILNK
+145 EILNR
-150 YASSSK
+150 YASSSRS
-156 NEKSNLILELDKI
+156 EKFNLTSELNRLI
-169 NSNIE
+169 PVIE
-174 SLSKQ
+174 SLSRR
-179 KEEFEKLLT
+179 KEDFENLLT

-208 KLIVKNGLDMNTIK
+208 KLIVIVKNGLDMNTIK
-222 KPNTNNDNDNDNDN
+222 KQNTNNDN

-338 NKKTEF
+338 TKKAEF
-344 VELLNK
+344 VEILNK

-409 NDIEKHSIKD
+409 TDIEKHSIKD
-419 YIIETIGKPF
+419 YIIETFGKPF

-434 TSFVKKINNKRLAK
+434 SSLVKKINNKRLAK
-448 RQEKYDN
+448 KQEKYDN
-455 APEDEK
+455 APEEKK

-489 RNAINKLKPKLY
+489 RNAINKLKPRLY
-501 NNKLT
+501 RNELT
-506 EKQVVKLA
+506 EKQVGKLA

-522 RMISGLDKKANSS
+522 RMISGLDKKANNT

-582 NILSINEVKAIINQ
+582 NILSLNEVKAIVNQ
-596 LCIINNYR
+596 LCIIDNYR

>member
-28 LAHNEDVKWLDELET
+28 LAHNEDVKWLEELET

-110 FDDKKAKMQECIKE
+110 FDDKKAKMQGCIKE

-131 LINSEINDVKNKEQ
+131 LINSELNDVKNKEQ

-300 EETKDAEDIKKALE
+300 EETKDTEDIKKALE

-338 NKKTEF
+338 TKKAEF

-455 APEDEK
+455 APEEKK

-489 RNAINKLKPKLY
+489 RNAINKLKPRLY
-501 NNKLT
+501 RNELT
-506 EKQVVKLA
+506 EKQVGKLA
-514 KAQDNFEY
+514 QAQDNFEY
-522 RMISGLDKKANSS
+522 RMISGLDKKANNT

-596 LCIINNYR
+596 LCIINSYR
-604 KNENDA
+604 KNEDDA

>member
-16 EELKGVNAEFED
+16 EELKGVNVEFED
-28 LAHNEDVKWLDELET
+28 LAHNEDVKWLEELET

-96 NKFASKEERKNNIL
+96 NKFTSKEERKNNIL
-110 FDDKKAKMQECIKE
+110 FDDKKAKMQGCIKE

-201 SVIDEYY
+201 NVIDEYY
-208 KLIVKNGLDMNTIK
+208 KLIVKNGIDMNTIK
-222 KPNTNNDNDNDNDN
+222 KSIINRASSVNNTNTNDHNNINNEN
-236 SLEEATKLVEKAEE
+236 SLEEATKLVGKSEE
-250 TKDEEDI
+250 
-257 KKALD
+257 
-262 AVSKLDDSDEKT
+262 
-274 NLINRINN
+274 
-282 IKTKDDA
+282 TKDDA

-338 NKKTEF
+338 TKKTEF

-409 NDIEKHSIKD
+409 DDIEKHSIKD
-419 YIIETIGKPF
+419 YIIETFGKPF

-455 APEDEK
+455 APEEKK

-489 RNAINKLKPKLY
+489 RNAINKLKPRLY
-501 NNKLT
+501 RNELT
-506 EKQVVKLA
+506 EKQVGELA
-514 KAQDNFEY
+514 QAQDNFEY
-522 RMISGLDKKANSS
+522 RMIRGLDKKANNT

-574 ITTSEETE
+574 ITTSEETK

-596 LCIINNYR
+596 LCIINSYR
-604 KNENDA
+604 KNEDDA

>member
-16 EELKGVNAEFED
+16 EELKGVNVEFED
-28 LAHNEDVKWLDELET
+28 LAHNEDVKWLEELET

-96 NKFASKEERKNNIL
+96 NKFTSKEERKNNIL
-110 FDDKKAKMQECIKE
+110 FDDRKAKMQGCIKE

-131 LINSEINDVKNKEQ
+131 LINSELNDVKNKEQ

-201 SVIDEYY
+201 NVIDEYY
-208 KLIVKNGLDMNTIK
+208 KLIVKNGIDMNTIK
-222 KPNTNNDNDNDNDN
+222 KSIINRASSVNNTNTNDHNNINNEN
-236 SLEEATKLVEKAEE
+236 SLEEATKLVEKSEE
-250 TKDEEDI
+250 
-257 KKALD
+257 
-262 AVSKLDDSDEKT
+262 
-274 NLINRINN
+274 
-282 IKTKDDA
+282 TKDDA

-338 NKKTEF
+338 TKKTEF

-369 REKYQELDDV
+369 REKYQELDGV

-455 APEDEK
+455 APEEKK

-489 RNAINKLKPKLY
+489 RNAINKLKPRLY
-501 NNKLT
+501 RNELT
-506 EKQVVKLA
+506 EKQVGKLA
-514 KAQDNFEY
+514 QAQDNFEY
-522 RMISGLDKKANSS
+522 RMISGLDKKANNT

-574 ITTSEETE
+574 ITTSEETK

-596 LCIINNYR
+596 LCIINSYR
-604 KNENDA
+604 KNEDDA

>member
-16 EELKGVNAEFED
+16 EELKGINVEFED
-28 LAHNEDVKWLDELET
+28 LAHNEDVKWLEELET

-96 NKFASKEERKNNIL
+96 NKFTSKEERKNNIL
-110 FDDKKAKMQECIKE
+110 FDDKKAKMQGCIKE

-150 YASSSK
+150 YTSSSK

-222 KPNTNNDNDNDNDN
+222 KSIINRTSSVSNTNTNTNDHNNINNEN
-236 SLEEATKLVEKAEE
+236 SLEEATKLVEKSEE
-250 TKDEEDI
+250 
-257 KKALD
+257 
-262 AVSKLDDSDEKT
+262 
-274 NLINRINN
+274 
-282 IKTKDDA
+282 TKDDA

-338 NKKTEF
+338 TKKTEF

-455 APEDEK
+455 APEEKK

-489 RNAINKLKPKLY
+489 RNAINKLKPRLY
-501 NNKLT
+501 RNELT
-506 EKQVVKLA
+506 EKQVGKLA
-514 KAQDNFEY
+514 QAQDNFEY
-522 RMISGLDKKANSS
+522 RMISGLDKKANNT

-596 LCIINNYR
+596 LCIINSYR
-604 KNENDA
+604 KNEDDA

>member
-16 EELKGVNAEFED
+16 EELKGINVEFED
-28 LAHNEDVKWLDELET
+28 LAHNEDVKWLEELET

-96 NKFASKEERKNNIL
+96 NKFTSKEERKNNIL
-110 FDDKKAKMQECIKE
+110 FDDKKAKMQGCIKE

-131 LINSEINDVKNKEQ
+131 SINSEINDVKNKEQ

-150 YASSSK
+150 YTSSSK

-222 KPNTNNDNDNDNDN
+222 KSIINRASSVNNTNTNDHNNINNEN
-236 SLEEATKLVEKAEE
+236 SLEEATKLVGKSEE
-250 TKDEEDI
+250 
-257 KKALD
+257 
-262 AVSKLDDSDEKT
+262 
-274 NLINRINN
+274 
-282 IKTKDDA
+282 TKDDA

-338 NKKTEF
+338 TKKTEF

-455 APEDEK
+455 APEEKK

-489 RNAINKLKPKLY
+489 RNAINKLKPRLY
-501 NNKLT
+501 RNELT
-506 EKQVVKLA
+506 EKQVGKLA
-514 KAQDNFEY
+514 QAQDNFEY
-522 RMISGLDKKANSS
+522 RMISGLDKKANNT

-596 LCIINNYR
+596 LCIINSYR
-604 KNENDA
+604 KNEDDA

-623 KYYDED
+623 KYYDEG

>member
-16 EELKGVNAEFED
+16 EELKGVNVEFED
-28 LAHNEDVKWLDELET
+28 LAHNEDVKWLEELET

-96 NKFASKEERKNNIL
+96 NKFTSKEERKNNIL
-110 FDDKKAKMQECIKE
+110 FDDKKAKMQGCIKE

-131 LINSEINDVKNKEQ
+131 SINSELNDVKNKEQ

-222 KPNTNNDNDNDNDN
+222 KPNTNNDNDNNNDNNNDNDN
-236 SLEEATKLVEKAEE
+236 S
-250 TKDEEDI
+250 
-257 KKALD
+257 
-262 AVSKLDDSDEKT
+262 
-274 NLINRINN
+274 
-282 IKTKDDA
+282 

-338 NKKTEF
+338 TKKTEF

-369 REKYQELDDV
+369 REKYQELDGV

-409 NDIEKHSIKD
+409 DDIEKHSIKD
-419 YIIETIGKPF
+419 YIIETFGKPF

-455 APEDEK
+455 APEEKK

-489 RNAINKLKPKLY
+489 RNAINKLKPRLY
-501 NNKLT
+501 RNELT
-506 EKQVVKLA
+506 EKQVGELA
-514 KAQDNFEY
+514 QAQDNFEY
-522 RMISGLDKKANSS
+522 RMIRGLDKKANNT

-596 LCIINNYR
+596 LCIINSYR
-604 KNENDA
+604 KNEDDA

>member
-16 EELKGVNAEFED
+16 EELKGVNVEFED
-28 LAHNEDVKWLDELET
+28 LAHNEDVKWLEELET

-110 FDDKKAKMQECIKE
+110 FDDKKTIMQGCIKE

-150 YASSSK
+150 YTSSSK

-201 SVIDEYY
+201 NVIDEYY
-208 KLIVKNGLDMNTIK
+208 KLIVKNGIDMNTIK
-222 KPNTNNDNDNDNDN
+222 KSIINRASSVNNTNTNDHNNINNEN
-236 SLEEATKLVEKAEE
+236 SLEEATKLVEKSEE
-250 TKDEEDI
+250 
-257 KKALD
+257 
-262 AVSKLDDSDEKT
+262 
-274 NLINRINN
+274 
-282 IKTKDDA
+282 TKDDA

-314 AIKKVKDEE
+314 TIKKVKDEE

-338 NKKTEF
+338 TKKTEF

-429 ALLLG
+429 TLLLG

-455 APEDEK
+455 APEEKK

-489 RNAINKLKPKLY
+489 RNAINKLKPRLY
-501 NNKLT
+501 RNELT
-506 EKQVVKLA
+506 EKQVGKLA
-514 KAQDNFEY
+514 QAQDNFEY
-522 RMISGLDKKANSS
+522 RMISGLDKKANNT

-596 LCIINNYR
+596 LCIINSYR
-604 KNENDA
+604 KNEDDA

>member
-28 LAHNEDVKWLDELET
+28 LAHNEDVKWLEELET

-110 FDDKKAKMQECIKE
+110 FDDKKTIMQGCIKE

-131 LINSEINDVKNKEQ
+131 LINSEINDVNNKEQ

-150 YASSSK
+150 YTSSSK

-201 SVIDEYY
+201 NVIDEYY
-208 KLIVKNGLDMNTIK
+208 KLIVKNGLDMNAIK
-222 KPNTNNDNDNDNDN
+222 KPNTNNDNDD

-289 LEEATKLVEKA
+289 LEEAAKLVEKA
-300 EETKDAEDIKKALE
+300 EETKDTEDIKKALE

-338 NKKTEF
+338 TKKAEF
-344 VELLNK
+344 VEILNK

-409 NDIEKHSIKD
+409 TDIEKHSIKD
-419 YIIETIGKPF
+419 YIIETFGKPF

-434 TSFVKKINNKRLAK
+434 SSLVKKINNKRLAK
-448 RQEKYDN
+448 KQEKYDN
-455 APEDEK
+455 APEEKK

-489 RNAINKLKPKLY
+489 RNAINKLKPRLY
-501 NNKLT
+501 RNELT
-506 EKQVVKLA
+506 EKQVGKLA

-522 RMISGLDKKANSS
+522 RMISGLDKKANNT

-582 NILSINEVKAIINQ
+582 NILSLNEVKAIVNQ
-596 LCIINNYR
+596 LCIIDNYR
-604 KNENDA
+604 KNEDDA